1 MITCGKLF
9 CVVDEQS
16 CVSGEAGEGEELDVI
31 IIMIIIKMI
40 IIIIMIIVIFK
51 MMLVMIIT
59 MKCWSY
65 PRRRPDSTS
74 LS

>member
-1 MITCGKLF
+1 M
-9 CVVDEQS
+9 DEQS
-16 CVSGEAGEGEELDVI
+16 CVSGEAGEGEELDVVIIMIKI
-31 IIMIIIKMI
+31 IIMT
-40 IIIIMIIVIFK
+40 IMIFK
-51 MMLVMIIT
+51 MIFFMIIT

>member
-16 CVSGEAGEGEELDVI
+16 CVSGEAGEGEELDVVIIMIMIIMIKI
-31 IIMIIIKMI
+31 IIMT
-40 IIIIMIIVIFK
+40 IMIFK
-51 MMLVMIIT
+51 MIFFMIIT